1 VLAHIMYV
9 SITSCTARTPGVSR
23 VGHVEINKTTAAGEV
38 ASHSDGLV
46 AAHRSNGNGV
56 VLLLVDLQ
64 DVRLVIVNLLLRS
77 NAAKTHHNVVCATN
91 WKLIPMTSKISLC
104 EVRRAG
110 WVQFKQLFHV
120 KDLNSVVDGFG
131 TDDSIVT
138 EDSDLSPVGT
148 NGVVLRKTAE
158 VDHLALRA
166 DLCERSAVVLT
177 DRDEF
182 TTTIGGPTPAGR
194 STSIV
199 AAEIGVGKEVIKVDV
214 AAPEGVV
221 AVSRDGSSESVL
233 AWREAK
239 FGVLRTIHL
248 TSRKLSFPLCLED
261 QLVEFCIEFGDM
273 FLPSSVP

>member
-56 VLLLVDLQ
+56 VLLLVDLW
-64 DVRLVIVNLLLRS
+64 DVKLVIASLLLRS
-77 NAAKTHHNVVCATN
+77 NTARTHHNVVCAAN
-91 WKLIPMTSKISLC
+91 WKLIPMPSKISLC
-104 EVRRAG
+104 EVCRASR
-110 WVQFKQLFHV
+110 VQFKQLLHV
-120 KDLNSVVDGFG
+120 EDLNSVVDGFG

-148 NGVVLRKTAE
+148 NGVVLRKTAK
-158 VDHLALRA
+158 VDHLALRT
-166 DLCERSAVVLT
+166 DLGERCAVVLT

-182 TTTIGGPTPAGR
+182 TTAIGGPAPARG
-194 STSIV
+194 STSVV
-199 AAEIGVGKEVIKVDV
+199 AAKIGVGKEVVKVDV

-261 QLVEFCIEFGDM
+261 QLVEFCIALVDM
-273 FLPSSVP
+273 LLPSSVP